1 MQFTDELQGRSVF
14 FFLFHRSLLLCLS
27 FNRTSFLF
35 SLQFFNCDFL
45 QMAQCKCC
53 EESYGRQ
60 STLYNIDKALAS
72 EKIFVLRD
80 GGGKIAT
87 LFTYK
92 GNNFRELCFH
102 SYVSFLV
109 CGEREA
115 LLICFTNLGAS
126 NSTKLNQILYKMYRT
141 VIFSFILTSVV
152 MALPANCV
160 FTSFYTRGIS
170 QSQF

>member
-1 MQFTDELQGRSVF
+1 
-14 FFLFHRSLLLCLS
+14 
-27 FNRTSFLF
+27 
-35 SLQFFNCDFL
+35 
-45 QMAQCKCC
+45 MAQCKCC
-53 EESYGRQ
+53 EEGYGRQ
-60 STLYNIDKALAS
+60 STLYNIDKALVN

-87 LFTYK
+87 PFTYK

-102 SYVSFLV
+102 SYVSFHV
-109 CGEREA
+109 CVEREA
-115 LLICFTNLGAS
+115 LLICFTNLGGS

-141 VIFSFILTSVV
+141 VIFTFILTSVV

-160 FTSFYTRGIS
+160 FTSSYTRGIS